1 MLKDDG
7 TMGEVESRLDISI
20 GSPWYRSWWAWL
32 CYLLIA
38 VVLFFGRKPAARL
51 LKEWKERRPQRQEV
65 EPQQENEEEK
75 IEEAVLMDEDE

>member
-1 MLKDDG
+1 
-7 TMGEVESRLDISI
+7 
-20 GSPWYRSWWAWL
+20 
-32 CYLLIA
+32 

>member
-1 MLKDDG
+1 
-7 TMGEVESRLDISI
+7 MGEVESRLDISI

-38 VVLFFGRKPAARL
+38 VVLFFGWKPAARL